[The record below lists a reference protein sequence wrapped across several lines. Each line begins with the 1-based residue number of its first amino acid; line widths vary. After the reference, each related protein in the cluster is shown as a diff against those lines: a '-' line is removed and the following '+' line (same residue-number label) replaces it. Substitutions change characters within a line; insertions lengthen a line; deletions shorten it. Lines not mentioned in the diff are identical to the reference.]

1 MPRNPRYDLLF
12 EPVRIGPKVAPN
24 RFYQTPHATG
34 MGYLKPRSG
43 AALRGIK
50 AEGGWGVVC
59 TEYCSIHPTSDD
71 SPYAFLSLWDD
82 DDVAALAKTAEAI
95 HAHGSLAG
103 VELWHGGLHANNR
116 LTREPPVAPSGQP
129 VHYPQPGHA
138 RALDRSDIKA
148 LRGWQVAAAKRARSA
163 GFDIVYVYAGHD
175 YLPFQFLS
183 PTTNRRGDEYGGSLV
198 NRVRLLREMIEET
211 REAVGHDCAVAV
223 RLGVDELLGPQGIT
237 AEGEGCEILSLLAEL
252 PDLWDV
258 NLAGGLGND
267 STSARFSPE
276 GFQERYVGFVK
287 QVTTKP
293 VVSVGRFTSPDAM
306 LDQVKRG
313 ILDFV
318 GAARPSIA
326 DPFLPRKIDEGREDE
341 IRECIGCN
349 ICRSANNEGVPLRC
363 TENPTIGEEWR
374 RGWHPER
381 IAPAPRPERVLIV
394 GGGPAGLECART
406 LGERGHEVSLAE
418 ARRELGGR
426 LLAESRLPGLATWI
440 RVRDWRLGQIRKRN
454 NVALYPE
461 SPMTAED
468 VLEIAKLEASKGEL
482 FGVIVQFGG
491 QTPLKLAKALED
503 AGIPI
508 FGTSPDAIDLAED
521 RERFADLVSRL
532 DLMQPDNG
540 IARSKEEALAVAR
553 RIGYPV
559 LMRPSYVLGG
569 RAMEIVDSDAQLENY
584 IETAVQVSGDSPV
597 LIDQYLR
604 DAIEVDVDAIADG
617 TDVVVAGV
625 LQHIEEAGVHSGD
638 SACTIPPYSL
648 PDEVIAEIERQT
660 DALARALKVRG
671 LMNVQ
676 YAVKDGEVFLIEVN
690 PRASRTV
697 PFVAK
702 AIGHPIA
709 KIAARVMAGEKL
721 ADLPAIDRHI
731 DHIAVK
737 EAVFPFA
744 RFTGTDPVLS
754 PEMKSTGEVMG
765 IDSEFAIAFA
775 KSQLGGGV
783 TLPSEGTVF
792 VSVKDGDK
800 NHILEPVRSLSETG
814 FAIVATGGTQTFL
827 EENGIPAERVN
838 KVAQGRPHIVDAIVD
853 GEIDLIFNTTEGWQS
868 LQDSASIR
876 KSAVSQHIPYYTTA
890 PASAAAAL
898 AIGALRTTELE
909 VRPLQAYYHSP
920 KR

>member
-363 TENPTIGEEWR
+363 TQNPTIGEEWR

-381 IAPAPRPERVLIV
+381 VPAGKPESVLVV
-394 GGGPAGLECART
+394 GGGPAGLEATRV
-406 LGERGHEVSLAE
+406 LAERGYRVTLAE
-418 ARRELGGR
+418 AGEELGGR
-426 LLAESRLPGLATWI
+426 VSRESRLPGLAEWA
-440 RVRDWRLGQIRKRN
+440 RVRDYRLQQVEGHAGVEIYRASRLAAADALGVGARHLLIATGAAWRRDGRGRWHGGAVPGTEGEGVFTPDDVMAGRLPPDGPVLLYDDDHYYMGTV
-454 NVALYPE
+454 VALALRRAGLPVLYLTT
-461 SPMTAED
+461 SGRAGSWGSHTAEQWRGQAA
-468 VLEIAKLEASKGEL
+468 LLEAGIEILPNRALSRWQAGEAESACIFTGRTQRHAAASL
-482 FGVIVQFGG
+482 LTV
-491 QTPLKLAKALED
+491 TSREPDDALWRALA
-503 AGIPI
+503 
-508 FGTSPDAIDLAED
+508 
-521 RERFADLVSRL
+521 AD
-532 DLMQPDNG
+532 P
-540 IARSKEEALAVAR
+540 EALREAGVETLR
-553 RIGYPV
+553 RIGDCHAP
-559 LMRPSYVLGG
+559 G
-569 RAMEIVDSDAQLENY
+569 I
-584 IETAVQVSGDSPV
+584 
-597 LIDQYLR
+597 
-604 DAIEVDVDAIADG
+604 
-617 TDVVVAGV
+617 
-625 LQHIEEAGVHSGD
+625 
-638 SACTIPPYSL
+638 
-648 PDEVIAEIERQT
+648 
-660 DALARALKVRG
+660 
-671 LMNVQ
+671 
-676 YAVKDGEVFLIEVN
+676 
-690 PRASRTV
+690 
-697 PFVAK
+697 
-702 AIGHPIA
+702 
-709 KIAARVMAGEKL
+709 IAAAVYAGHKAAREL
-721 ADLPAIDRHI
+721 G
-731 DHIAVK
+731 
-737 EAVFPFA
+737 EA
-744 RFTGTDPVLS
+744 
-754 PEMKSTGEVMG
+754 
-765 IDSEFAIAFA
+765 
-775 KSQLGGGV
+775 
-783 TLPSEGTVF
+783 
-792 VSVKDGDK
+792 
-800 NHILEPVRSLSETG
+800 
-814 FAIVATGGTQTFL
+814 
-827 EENGIPAERVN
+827 PAE
-838 KVAQGRPHIVDAIVD
+838 
-853 GEIDLIFNTTEGWQS
+853 
-868 LQDSASIR
+868 
-876 KSAVSQHIPYYTTA
+876 
-890 PASAAAAL
+890 
-898 AIGALRTTELE
+898 ALRE
-909 VRPLQAYYHSP
+909 RA
-920 KR
+920 